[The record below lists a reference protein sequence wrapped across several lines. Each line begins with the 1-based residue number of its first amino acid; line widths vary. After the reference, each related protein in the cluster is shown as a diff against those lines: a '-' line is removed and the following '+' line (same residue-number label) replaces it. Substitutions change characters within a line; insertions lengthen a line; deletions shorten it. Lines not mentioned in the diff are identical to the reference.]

1 MAERIIWYAVTL
13 GCAALFFGIGVY
25 ARRRTEPMWFLAGS
39 TVPKDAITDVAA
51 YNRACGRMWMLY
63 AIPFA
68 LSAAAFEFSL
78 TAAAALL
85 VSGSTA
91 GIAWL
96 IVEYYRIYR
105 KYRVK
110 RD

>member
-25 ARRRTEPMWFLAGS
+25 ARRRTEPMWFWAGS
-39 TVPKDAITDVAA
+39 TVEKDAITDAAA
-51 YNRACGRMWMLY
+51 YNRECGRMWMLY

-68 LSAAAFEFSL
+68 LSAAAYEFSL
-78 TAAAALL
+78 TAVVALL
-85 VSGSTA
+85 VLDCTA
-91 GIAWL
+91 GIVWL
-96 IVEYYRIYR
+96 VIEYYRIYR